1 MNMLSMKIVFVLGL
15 ALTVV
20 SAQSGVA
27 GGISPLSGDDLK
39 EAEGVLNASLNKIA
53 SGSDGPSYK

>member
-1 MNMLSMKIVFVLGL
+1 MKIVFVLGL

-20 SAQSGVA
+20 SVQSGVP
-27 GGISPLSGDDLK
+27 GGISPLSGDGLK
-39 EAEGVLNASLNKIA
+39 EAEGVLNTSLTKIA